1 MRIGIRISP
10 LASPLTGIPVYVQNL
25 VEEIAR
31 IDRENSYFLYTNRE
45 IPFPLQLPDNFQVVL
60 VRRPYPRLQLWY
72 QIGLPLRI
80 GKDRLDLYHDT
91 LFLLPFFI
99 GRLPGVITIHD
110 LSGLLMPDFHQRKVS
125 LTSKLIPLAVKK
137 ARRIIAVSRFTKEEV
152 ERLFPSARG
161 KVRVVYNG
169 VSSIFKPSPPEEVD
183 RVREKYGIRG
193 NYIMYL
199 GTIEPR
205 KNLKGLLRAFST
217 LRNKIPHWL
226 VIVGMKGWKY
236 EGVFQLLR
244 ELDIEK
250 RVLFTGFVPTQDL
263 PPLYSGA
270 DVFVY
275 PSFYEGFGIPV
286 LEAMAC
292 GTPVVVSSA
301 SSLPEV
307 VGGAGLLA
315 DPRSPSD
322 IAMKIM
328 RIIEEPQLA
337 EKLSSLGRKRAGKFT
352 WERTARETL
361 KVYRE
366 ALESSSQAS

>member
-1 MRIGIRISP
+1 MRIGIRVSP
-10 LASPLTGIPVYVQNL
+10 LASPFTGIPVYVLNL
-25 VEEIAR
+25 VKEISK
-31 IDRENSYFLYTNRE
+31 IDQENTYFLYTNRE
-45 IPFPLQLPDNFQVVL
+45 IPFRLQLPDNFHVVL
-60 VRRPYPRLQLWY
+60 VDKPYPKLQMWY
-72 QIGLPLRI
+72 QLGLPLRI
-80 GKDRLDLYHDT
+80 RKDRLDLYHDT
-91 LFLLPFFI
+91 LFLLPFFM
-99 GRLPGVITIHD
+99 GRVPGVVTIHD

-152 ERLFPSARG
+152 ERLFPAARG

-169 VSSIFKPSPPEEVD
+169 VSPIFKPSPSLQVE
-183 RVREKYGIRG
+183 RVKEKYGIKG

-205 KNLKGLLRAFST
+205 KNLKGLLKAFSM
-217 LRNKIPHWL
+217 LRNKIPHLL

-236 EGVFQLLR
+236 EGLFELLR
-244 ELDIEK
+244 ELDIEN
-250 RVLFTGFVPTQDL
+250 RVFFTGFVPTEDL

-292 GTPVVVSSA
+292 GTPVVASST

-307 VGGAGLLA
+307 VGEAGILA

-328 RIIEEPQLA
+328 RIIEEPELA
-337 EKLSSLGRKRAGKFT
+337 ERLSSLGLKRAGEFT

-366 ALESSSQAS
+366 VLDSSSQAS